1 MNQRNNS
8 TCEFQVISF
17 IDQINRSSYSSI
29 TSSLSTHETCSP
41 LVHLHHHVKSENQS
55 VSISRRITSSGE
67 TPAQQSPK
75 KNVKVLG
82 YLLRGVEVDEVSA
95 SLSNRVHFLFWF
107 FFGSSCVSKTSSRR
121 SHVNFL
127 KGFRLRRGSAG
138 GFRTERKKGARD
150 LVSVL

>member
-1 MNQRNNS
+1 MNQRNNW
-8 TCEFQVISF
+8 TCEFQAISF
-17 IDQINRSSYSSI
+17 IDQINKSSYSPI
-29 TSSLSTHETCSP
+29 TSSHSTHPTCTP
-41 LVHLHHHVKSENQS
+41 LVRLHHHVKSENQS

-67 TPAQQSPK
+67 NPAQQSPK

-82 YLLRGVEVDEVSA
+82 YLRRGVEVDEVSA
-95 SLSNRVHFLFWF
+95 SRSNRVHFLFWF

-138 GFRTERKKGARD
+138 GSRTERKKGARD